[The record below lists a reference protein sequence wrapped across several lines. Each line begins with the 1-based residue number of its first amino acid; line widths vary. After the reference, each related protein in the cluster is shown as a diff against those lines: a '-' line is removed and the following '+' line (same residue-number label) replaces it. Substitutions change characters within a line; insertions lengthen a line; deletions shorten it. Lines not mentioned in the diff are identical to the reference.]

1 MMAAVIQNGRRDVV
15 QVAGRC
21 RPSAA
26 RNAIRFSILRA
37 SRATAPVRRKDL
49 RIMSTT
55 SAPIAGRPER
65 RRHPIDPA
73 RRDRY
78 RGLLAGALGALA
90 MIAVFILL
98 RPFTNNVSVIA
109 AIADATLLAMP
120 ISLFAAL
127 LDTLGTQ
134 AKTLFL
140 VGLVLLLVLIG
151 AGLGMQYAAQTAG
164 ARRPIWPKAQ
174 AWAAG
179 ITAVLALFMLVVAG
193 SQTPDVVSGFN
204 AVRAV
209 IAIALGAEAWAVVT
223 ALVVHLLR
231 RRDLAVAAPADLPT
245 IDRRRALSLAAMGA
259 VAVGAA
265 AVIGREVQRVATRK
279 VVGAQSAGQLP
290 PAITPTDDFYVVSKN
305 FLDPSPDR
313 GDDWSLEVGGLVDK
327 PGKITRAELEA
338 LAGPDFVSTLTCI
351 SNEVGGDLISTAKW
365 TGAPLATVLNRFGVR
380 SNAVDLV
387 AEGEDGYTD
396 SFPIA
401 RALSPE
407 PHIVWKMNG
416 EPLPR
421 LHGTPVRLIVPGL
434 YGIKNVKWLTKLTV
448 SGSDYKGFWQ
458 DRGWTDKGVVK
469 TQSQIDVPRRGE
481 GLATGR
487 HEVGGSAFAGDRG
500 IAKVEVSF
508 DDGKTW
514 HEAEIAANPS
524 DAGLSWVIWTYQ
536 WEATSGEHTLVVRAT
551 DGEGTVQTSDSAPT
565 LPDGA
570 SGYHK
575 VPVVVA

>member
-1 MMAAVIQNGRRDVV
+1 
-15 QVAGRC
+15 
-21 RPSAA
+21 
-26 RNAIRFSILRA
+26 
-37 SRATAPVRRKDL
+37 
-49 RIMSTT
+49 MSTT
-55 SAPIAGRPER
+55 SAPIAGQPER
-65 RRHPIDPA
+65 RRQAIDPA

-90 MIAVFILL
+90 MIATFILL
-98 RPFTNNVSVIA
+98 RPFTNDVSVID

-120 ISLFAAL
+120 ISLFATL
-127 LDTLGTQ
+127 LDTLGAQ

-140 VGLVLLLVLIG
+140 VGLVALLVLAG
-151 AGLGMQYAAQTAG
+151 AGLGMRYAAQTAG
-164 ARRPIWPKAQ
+164 ARRPVWFRAQ

-179 ITAVLALFMLVVAG
+179 ITAVLGLFTVIVGG
-193 SQTPDVVSGFN
+193 SETPDVISGWN
-204 AVRAV
+204 AVRSV
-209 IAIALGAEAWAVVT
+209 VAIALGAEAWAVVT

-231 RRDLAVAAPADLPT
+231 MRETMAATAGVAGADGLA

-279 VVGAQSAGQLP
+279 VVGTQSIGHIP
-290 PAITPTDDFYVVSKN
+290 PALTPNDDFYVVSKN
-305 FLDPSPDR
+305 FMDPNPDR
-313 GDDWSLEVGGLVDK
+313 GDDWSIEVGGLVEK
-327 PGKITRAELEA
+327 PGKISRADLEKIGA
-338 LAGPDFVSTLTCI
+338 EDFVSTLTCI
-351 SNEVGGDLISTAKW
+351 SNEVGGNLISTAKW
-365 TGAPLATVLNRFGVR
+365 TGAPLAKVLNRFGVR

-407 PHIVWKMNG
+407 PHIVWQMNG

-421 LHGTPVRLIVPGL
+421 LHGSPVRLIVPGL

-458 DRGWTDKGVVK
+458 DRGWTDVGTIK
-469 TQSQIDVPRRGE
+469 TQSQIRVPRRGE
-481 GLATGR
+481 VLATGR
-487 HEVGGSAFAGDRG
+487 HEVGGVAFAGDRG
-500 IAKVEVSF
+500 IAKVEISV
-508 DDGKTW
+508 DNGKTW
-514 HEAEIAANPS
+514 KAAVIADNPS
-524 DAGLSWVIWTYQ
+524 DAGLSWVIWTWQ
-536 WEATSGEHTLVVRAT
+536 WNATPGEHTIVVRAT
-551 DGEGTVQTSDSAPT
+551 DGEGNLQTTDEASTV
-565 LPDGA
+565 PDGA